1 MSDFAGMV
9 FFLSIILF
17 VVFLV
22 WGLLKNHKVNKK
34 TWLWLVLAISSIV
47 VGVSSYDKQNIPD
60 ANNVV
65 KKSSSSKAAFSF
77 SPLDENVVNNLRAY
91 LEQNDTINFMK
102 LYFKQAESSQ
112 LNYYNKANIATTK
125 TIVTG
130 KVIEKNT
137 TGTRLY
143 IYIPVEEMPSDVR
156 SSEQNA
162 YVIVAKDQSGK
173 FKDRSIGDTTSVE
186 GYLTGRGSKQSSHS
200 NNWDLTVSEQ

>member
-34 TWLWLVLAISSIV
+34 TWLWLVLAILSMV

-65 KKSSSSKAAFSF
+65 KKSSSSKAAFS
-77 SPLDENVVNNLRAY
+77 SSTLDENVVNNLRAY

-102 LYFKQAESSQ
+102 LYFKQSESSQ
-112 LNYYNKANIATTK
+112 LNYYNKANVATTK
-125 TIVTG
+125 TTVTG

-156 SSEQNA
+156 NSEQNA

-173 FKDRSIGDTTSVE
+173 LKDHSIGDTTSVE